1 MPIWIAKGMA
11 TQKFLTSVHDAWGF
25 LRAYILV
32 IRARR
37 LLKRRGLKGAQ
48 RVMLRPWKIN
58 SINITPDD
66 RLITWVDKAVLT
78 ACRWQTR
85 ETTCFPRAVAAYSL
99 LQSAGARPVI
109 HIGIKARPFAGH
121 AWVEVDG
128 SVVADSMTSAELRN
142 SLHTIIN
149 IPSSTNSQWGLDRL
163 DKTDET
169 VTKIIQSHL
178 QQQL

>member
-1 MPIWIAKGMA
+1 MKGRV

-25 LRAYILV
+25 LRAYIAL

-37 LLKRRGLKGAQ
+37 LLERRGLKSVQ
-48 RVMLRPWKIN
+48 RVMLRPWKTN

-99 LQSAGARPVI
+99 LRSAGARPVI
-109 HIGIKARPFAGH
+109 YIGIRARPFAGH

-128 SVVADSMTSAELRN
+128 CVVADSMTSAEQRNCLRA
-142 SLHTIIN
+142 IIS
-149 IPSSTNSQWGLDRL
+149 IPSSMNSQRGQ

-169 VTKIIQSHL
+169 VTEITQSHL

>member
-1 MPIWIAKGMA
+1 MA
-11 TQKFLTSVHDAWGF
+11 TRKFLTSVHDAWGF

-37 LLKRRGLKGAQ
+37 LLERRGLKGAQ
-48 RVMLRPWKIN
+48 RVMLRPWETN
-58 SINITPDD
+58 SSNITADD
-66 RLITWVDKAVLT
+66 RLITWVDKAVLA

-99 LQSAGARPVI
+99 LRSAGARPVI
-109 HIGIKARPFAGH
+109 HIGIRARPFAGH

-128 SVVADSMTSAELRN
+128 CVVADSMTSAEQRNCLRAIM
-142 SLHTIIN
+142 S
-149 IPSSTNSQWGLDRL
+149 IPSNTNSQRGQ

-169 VTKIIQSHL
+169 VTKITQSHL
-178 QQQL
+178 QPQL

>member
-1 MPIWIAKGMA
+1 MA
-11 TQKFLTSVHDAWGF
+11 TRKFLTSVHDAWGF
-25 LRAYILV
+25 LRAYIAL

-37 LLKRRGLKGAQ
+37 LLERGGLKGVQ
-48 RVMLRPWKIN
+48 RVMLRPWKTD

-66 RLITWVDKAVLT
+66 RLIAWADKAVLA

-99 LQSAGARPVI
+99 LRSAGARPVM
-109 HIGIKARPFAGH
+109 HISIRARPFIGH
-121 AWVEVDG
+121 TWVEVDG
-128 SVVADSMTSAELRN
+128 CVVADSMTSAEVRNCLRA
-142 SLHTIIN
+142 IIS
-149 IPSSTNSQWGLDRL
+149 IPSSTNSQRGQ

-178 QQQL
+178 PQQL

>member
-1 MPIWIAKGMA
+1 MPIWIEKGMA
-11 TQKFLTSVHDAWGF
+11 TRKFLTSVHDAWGF
-25 LRAYILV
+25 LRAYILI

-37 LLKRRGLKGAQ
+37 LLERRGLKGAQ
-48 RVMLRPWKIN
+48 RVMLRPWKTN
-58 SINITPDD
+58 SINIASDD
-66 RLITWVDKAVLT
+66 QLISWVDKAVLA

-99 LQSAGARPVI
+99 LRSAGARPVI

-128 SVVADSMTSAELRN
+128 CLVADSMTSAEQRN
-142 SLHTIIN
+142 CLQAIIS
-149 IPSSTNSQWGLDRL
+149 IPSSTNSQKGLD
-163 DKTDET
+163 KIDET
-169 VTKIIQSHL
+169 VTKIAQGHL

>member
-1 MPIWIAKGMA
+1 MLIWIAKGMA
-11 TQKFLTSVHDAWGF
+11 TRKFLTSVHDAWGF
-25 LRAYILV
+25 LRAYIAL

-37 LLKRRGLKGAQ
+37 LLERGGLKGVQ
-48 RVMLRPWKIN
+48 RVMLRPWKTD

-66 RLITWVDKAVLT
+66 RLIAWADKAVLA

-99 LQSAGARPVI
+99 LRSAGARPVI
-109 HIGIKARPFAGH
+109 HMGIRARPFVGH

-128 SVVADSMTSAELRN
+128 SVVADSMTSPELRN
-142 SLHTIIN
+142 CLSAIIS
-149 IPSSTNSQWGLDRL
+149 IPSSTNSQWGLD
-163 DKTDET
+163 KTDEI
-169 VTKIIQSHL
+169 VTKITQSRL

>member
-1 MPIWIAKGMA
+1 MA

>member
-1 MPIWIAKGMA
+1 
-11 TQKFLTSVHDAWGF
+11 
-25 LRAYILV
+25 
-32 IRARR
+32 
-37 LLKRRGLKGAQ
+37 
-48 RVMLRPWKIN
+48 MLRPWKIN

>member
-1 MPIWIAKGMA
+1 MPIWIEKGMA
-11 TQKFLTSVHDAWGF
+11 TRKFLTSVHDAWGF
-25 LRAYILV
+25 LRAYILI

-37 LLKRRGLKGAQ
+37 LLERRGLKGAQ
-48 RVMLRPWKIN
+48 RVMLRPWKTN

-66 RLITWVDKAVLT
+66 RLITWADKAVLA

-99 LQSAGARPVI
+99 LRSVGARPVI

-121 AWVEVDG
+121 AWAEVDG
-128 SVVADSMTSAELRN
+128 SVVADSMTNAELRN
-142 SLHTIIN
+142 SLSAIIS
-149 IPSSTNSQWGLDRL
+149 IPSSTNSQWGLD
-163 DKTDET
+163 KTDEI
-169 VTKIIQSHL
+169 VTKITQSRL